1 MLTTNINTEGRLV
14 NGMVLK
20 VMGITHEHGAA
31 RITCKI

>member
-1 MLTTNINTEGRLV
+1 MLTTNINIEGRLV
-14 NGMVLK
+14 NGMLK

>member
-20 VMGITHEHGAA
+20 VMGIIHEHGAA